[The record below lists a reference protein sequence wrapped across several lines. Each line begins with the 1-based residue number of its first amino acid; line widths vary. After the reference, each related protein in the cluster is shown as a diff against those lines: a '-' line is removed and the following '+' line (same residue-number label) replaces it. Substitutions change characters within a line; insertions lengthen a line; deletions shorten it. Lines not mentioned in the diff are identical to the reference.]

1 MWFRVRKPLKKEKLT
16 TLCWPIKDF
25 TLYRVIAILYAELR
39 RDDMGSSSYL
49 LT

>member
-16 TLCWPIKDF
+16 ILCWPIRDF
-25 TLYRVIAILYAELR
+25 ISYRVIAIFYAELR
-39 RDDMGSSSYL
+39 RDNIDSSSYL